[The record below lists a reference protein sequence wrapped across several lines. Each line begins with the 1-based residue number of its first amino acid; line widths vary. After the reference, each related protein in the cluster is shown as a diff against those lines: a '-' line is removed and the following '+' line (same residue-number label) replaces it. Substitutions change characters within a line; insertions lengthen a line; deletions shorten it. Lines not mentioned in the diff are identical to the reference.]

1 MQIIQAESH
10 PNTFNQG
17 PTQVAAGSK
26 ESLSL
31 FGLFYHFARTPQGKQ
46 RLRQM
51 FLRPSTDLALIR
63 QRHDFI
69 ATFLNADNTV
79 QFEKLSKSMKG
90 IKNLKPVISH
100 LRKGVA
106 PSNKL
111 TGFKSGVWATLM
123 EV

>member
-1 MQIIQAESH
+1 
-10 PNTFNQG
+10 
-17 PTQVAAGSK
+17 
-26 ESLSL
+26 
-31 FGLFYHFARTPQGKQ
+31 
-46 RLRQM
+46 M